1 MSAMKLDPSLFI
13 SDTVHERTVE
23 LGDGT
28 KHKMHFREL
37 TNPDL
42 LRFTFAERSDDEDV
56 RAESRARLVAASL
69 CDENGKP
76 VLPFE
81 HAIRLKPQVLSA
93 FFAEVL
99 AVNGFGDD
107 EKKG

>member
-23 LGDGT
+23 LGDGA
-28 KHKMHFREL
+28 KHQMHFREL
-37 TNPDL
+37 PNPVL
-42 LRFTFAERSDDEDV
+42 LRFTFAERSDDDDV
-56 RAESRARLVAASL
+56 RAGARARLVSASL
-69 CDENGKP
+69 CDEKGNP

-81 HAIRLKPQVLSA
+81 QAIRLKPKVLTA
-93 FFAEVL
+93 FFLEVI

-107 EKKG
+107 KKKR

>member
-1 MSAMKLDPSLFI
+1 MAMKLDPSLFI

-37 TNPDL
+37 PNPDL
-42 LRFTFAERSDDEDV
+42 LRFTFAERSDDDDV
-56 RAESRARLVAASL
+56 RAEARARLVSASL
-69 CDENGKP
+69 CDEHGKP

>member
-1 MSAMKLDPSLFI
+1 MKLDPSLFI
-13 SDTVHERTVE
+13 SDTVHERAVE

-28 KHKMHFREL
+28 KHTMYFREL

-42 LRFTFAERSDDEDV
+42 LRFTFAERSDDDDV
-56 RAESRARLVAASL
+56 RAESRARLVSASL
-69 CDENGKP
+69 CDESGKP

-81 HAIRLKPQVLSA
+81 DAIRLKPQVLSA